1 MVIELTLITV
11 VVTENNVDNYTEYV
25 RKIRH
30 LMITIITF
38 PLRMIIS
45 RFILRENGDTS
56 LNYDNLQVMIVG
68 S

>member
-45 RFILRENGDTS
+45 RFILRENSDTS